1 MSPFE
6 LVVNR
11 LFPVEAVLEFEFKD
25 VPKKSLLGILKIVLE
40 TSEGELFKK
49 ESEGGLI

>member
-1 MSPFE
+1 MAPFE

-11 LFPVEAVLEFEFKD
+11 LFPVKD
-25 VPKKSLLGILKIVLE
+25 VPKKSLLGILKILLE